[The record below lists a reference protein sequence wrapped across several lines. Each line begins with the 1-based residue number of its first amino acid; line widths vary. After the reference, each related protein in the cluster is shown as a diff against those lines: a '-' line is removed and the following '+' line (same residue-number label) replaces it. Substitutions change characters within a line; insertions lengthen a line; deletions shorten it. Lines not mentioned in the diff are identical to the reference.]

1 MVKFYKMQ
9 SLGNDF
15 MVLDAIS
22 CGDPLPTE
30 KIKQW
35 GLRNEGVGFDQLLV
49 IAPPNRPDADF
60 QYLIYNADGSESEQC
75 GNGTRCVAWLVRH
88 LGLSNKSRL
97 TWHSK
102 GGVIHTRLLEERN
115 PMMIETT
122 LPAPSLDASTVP
134 FVANTTTNTAVLEVD
149 NRDFKVTAVSTGN
162 PHGVVFVDNI
172 ATVDVA
178 TIGAQLSIHSAFP
191 NHANIGF
198 CQVVDRSFVR
208 LRVYERGVGE
218 TRACGTGASAAVVA
232 AHSQSL
238 VDTQVK
244 VSLPGGKLRIR
255 WSGPNQPITMSGGA
269 TLVFEGEINLT
280 E

>member
-218 TRACGTGASAAVVA
+218 ARACGTGASAAVVA

-269 TLVFEGEINLT
+269 TLVFEGEINLK

>member
-134 FVANTTTNTAVLEVD
+134 FVANTKTNTAVLEVD
-149 NRDFKVTAVSTGN
+149 NGDFKVTAVSTGN

-232 AHSQSL
+232 AHSRSL

-269 TLVFEGEINLT
+269 TLVFEGEINLK

>member
-102 GGVIHTRLLEERN
+102 GGVIHTRLLEEHN

-134 FVANTTTNTAVLEVD
+134 FVANTTNTAVLEVD

-269 TLVFEGEINLT
+269 TLVFEGEINLK

>member
-22 CGDPLPTE
+22 YGDPLPTE

-122 LPAPSLDASTVP
+122 LPAPSLEASTVP
-134 FVANTTTNTAVLEVD
+134 FVANTKTNTAVLEVD
-149 NRDFKVTAVSTGN
+149 NRAFKVTAVSTGN

-269 TLVFEGEINLT
+269 TLVFEGEINLK

>member
-134 FVANTTTNTAVLEVD
+134 FVANTKTNTAVLEVD